1 LFAEKLTAEILPPV
15 SYRHWTF
22 TIPKVIRGLFE
33 RERRLLGLLSRTAY
47 ETVRRSFQALF
58 ARKDVRPGCVISLQT
73 FGSYGANFNPHC
85 HAIISDGVWS
95 AEGEFLELPSLDT
108 AAVCELFRR
117 LLLRRLHK
125 EERLSERFME
135 NLLSWVHPRF
145 SVFAGQPLSPEDAGQ
160 LERLARYVTR
170 PPLAADSIRRTNNGM
185 LEITTP
191 PDPRTG
197 ATVRLFDPLDWIHA
211 ITAHIPDRGRHCV
224 RYYGAFANR
233 ARAPKASSEQQTPP
247 ATGPGA
253 SAHAASELVQRRRA
267 SWARLIQKIFEVDPL
282 LCVCGAE
289 MKIVSIITDPRVV
302 DRILR
307 HLESQAC
314 RARDPFEPRAPP
326 RAGGNSLP

>member
-1 LFAEKLTAEILPPV
+1 
-15 SYRHWTF
+15 
-22 TIPKVIRGLFE
+22 
-33 RERRLLGLLSRTAY
+33 
-47 ETVRRSFQALF
+47 
-58 ARKDVRPGCVISLQT
+58 
-73 FGSYGANFNPHC
+73 
-85 HAIISDGVWS
+85 
-95 AEGEFLELPSLDT
+95 
-108 AAVCELFRR
+108 
-117 LLLRRLHK
+117 
-125 EERLSERFME
+125 ME
-135 NLLSWVHPRF
+135 NLLSWVHPGF
-145 SVFAGQPLSPEDAGQ
+145 SVFAGEPLSPEDAGQ

-211 ITAHIPDRGRHCV
+211 VTAHIPDRGRHCV